1 MNTIMKKLL
10 LIFAVFAWITFES
23 NAQNISRDD
32 VAAGFGVRGGLN
44 FYNFGGADAGGNDFT
59 NRIGYHAG
67 VFTNLFLGERI
78 AIEPGAYYS
87 VKGTQNQDIANTRA
101 VLNYVEVPLLV
112 RLYVFDG
119 LNIFAGP
126 QASFLLN
133 SRFEGDVLGGT
144 IGTNTESVASTD
156 LGVVAGIGYN
166 LVQGINLQASYEH
179 GTSRVFRTG
188 NADIYN
194 RGFKL
199 SLGFAL

>member
-1 MNTIMKKLL
+1 MKKILL
-10 LIFAVFAWITFES
+10 SLAILAFLSFES
-23 NAQNISRDD
+23 NAQGVSRDD
-32 VAAGFGVRGGLN
+32 VAAGLGVRGGLN

-67 VFTNLFLGERI
+67 IFTNLFLGERI

-87 VKGTQNQDIANTRA
+87 IKGTQNQDIANTRA
-101 VLNYVEVPLLV
+101 VLNYVEVPLLI
-112 RLYVFDG
+112 RFYLLDG
-119 LNIFAGP
+119 LNVFAGP
-126 QASFLLN
+126 QASFLIN

-144 IGTNTESVASTD
+144 VGLNTESVASTD

-166 LVQGINLQASYEH
+166 LVRGISLQASYEH
-179 GTSRVFRTG
+179 GTSRVFR
-188 NADIYN
+188 NSDADIYN